1 MASPLFEYLWII
13 PLVAC
18 IFIALYLPKDQPEQ
32 DNAVQSIPLQFRVP
46 QEKLPQLPLPAVTR
60 GQ

>member
-13 PLVAC
+13 PLVVC
-18 IFIALYLPKDQPEQ
+18 IFIALHLPKDQPEQ
-32 DNAVQSIPLQFRVP
+32 DDVVQSIPLQFRVP
-46 QEKLPQLPLPAVTR
+46 QEELPQLPLPAVTQ

>member
-13 PLVAC
+13 PLVVC
-18 IFIALYLPKDQPEQ
+18 IVIALHLPKDQPEQ

-46 QEKLPQLPLPAVTR
+46 QEDLMQLPLPVIAR